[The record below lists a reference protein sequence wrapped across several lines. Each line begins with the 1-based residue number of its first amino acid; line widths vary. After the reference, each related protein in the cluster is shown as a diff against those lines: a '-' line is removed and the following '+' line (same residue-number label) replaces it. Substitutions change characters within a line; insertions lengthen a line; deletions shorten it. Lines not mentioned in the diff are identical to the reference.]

1 MMAER
6 PLPENIR
13 GSWYFVSLK
22 EASRDPENPPFQV
35 FQFTLDGRFSI
46 FAIRNGAR
54 LEKEKGEYTFD
65 GNFLILRGRTTET
78 YRVRAETYW
87 RWALEGKK
95 EAYHL
100 SRGLVSEADL
110 IELSEQESKEVRI
123 LPIRVSVVPEA
134 SIPDVI
140 YELGFESTEHGRRLS
155 VANFFTEVVEHRMWI
170 GLTPYVQGIDPRTW
184 ERIIQDSFLDF
195 FLNKPEGIRVVTVR
209 FFGSDEVRVFNYSI
223 D

>member
-1 MMAER
+1 MAER

-13 GSWYFVSLK
+13 GSWYFVSVK
-22 EASRDPENPPFQV
+22 EAGRDSDSRSLQV
-35 FQFTLDGRFSI
+35 FQFNLDGRFSI
-46 FAIRNGAR
+46 FAMRNGAR
-54 LEKEKGEYTFD
+54 FEKEKGEYTFD

-78 YRVRAETYW
+78 YRVRTETYW
-87 RWALEGKK
+87 RWVLEGKK
-95 EAYHL
+95 EVYYL
-100 SRGLVSEADL
+100 MRGLVSESDL
-110 IELSEQESKEVRI
+110 IDLSENESKEVRI

-134 SIPDVI
+134 SISDVI

-155 VANFFTEVVEHRMWI
+155 VANFFTEVDEHRMWV
-170 GLTPYVQGIDPRTW
+170 GLTPYVRGIEPRTW

-195 FLNKPEGIRVVTVR
+195 FLNKPAGIRVVTVR